1 MVKLATTLSVIPE
14 VYHFIIVIM
23 VSSAYSK
30 LHNNSSVIHFLNK
43 KKKDMTD
50 KTNHPAPL
58 ENATNT
64 TSNDT
69 SPNHDTLPSLTHIVV
84 IGAGYVGL
92 SNAVLLD
99 QKHLNTQVTLF
110 DIDQNKIELLQQN
123 KSPLQDTEICDYLTN
138 KPLNLTATEQSVID
152 NQGIYQNSDLVII
165 ATPTNYDVASGKFD
179 TSSVEASIAAVR
191 EQNASVPIIIKS
203 TIPIGFTDSMR
214 QQFDSQILFMP
225 EFLREGQALYDNLYP
240 SRIIVGATSKQQ
252 ALATALMNLYRQ
264 ASLTPEV
271 ATLMMPP
278 TEAEAVKLFA
288 NSYLATRIAFFNELD
303 SFAEKHQLNSQSI
316 ITGVGLDPRIGQH
329 YNNPSFGYGG
339 YCLPKDTQQLKANY
353 AGIPANL
360 IHAVVDA
367 NNTRKRFI
375 ARQII
380 DKNPNQV
387 GIYRLSMKKDADNFR
402 DSAVLDVINTL
413 KQHGMSITI
422 YEPALDT
429 DSFEGCQVINE
440 LDRFKQQN
448 DLIVANRW
456 HDELSDVK
464 DKVYSRDVFGYS

>member
-1 MVKLATTLSVIPE
+1 
-14 VYHFIIVIM
+14 
-23 VSSAYSK
+23 
-30 LHNNSSVIHFLNK
+30 
-43 KKKDMTD
+43 MTD
-50 KTNHPAPL
+50 QTNLSSTRPL
-58 ENATNT
+58 Q
-64 TSNDT
+64 SN
-69 SPNHDTLPSLTHIVV
+69 PSNNFSDPPILKNIAV

-92 SNAVLLD
+92 SNAILLA
-99 QKHLNTQVTLF
+99 QAHLNTQVTLF
-110 DIDQNKIELLQQN
+110 DIDPNKIELLKKDQ
-123 KSPLQDTEICDYLTN
+123 SPLQDTEIRDYLTN
-138 KPLNLTATEQSVID
+138 KPLNLSATLQAVID
-152 NQGIYQNSDLVII
+152 NQRIYQNSDLVII

-179 TSSVEASIAAVR
+179 TSSVEASITAVR
-191 EQNASVPIIIKS
+191 EQNATVPIVIKS

-214 QQFDSQILFMP
+214 QQFDNQILFMP

-240 SRIIVGATSKQQ
+240 SRIILGATCEQQ
-252 ALATALMNLYRQ
+252 ALAAALMSLYQQ
-264 ASLTPEV
+264 ASLAPNV

-303 SFAEKHQLNSQSI
+303 SFAEKYQLNSQSV

-380 DKNPNQV
+380 EKQPHQV
-387 GIYRLSMKKDADNFR
+387 GVYRLSMKKDADNFR
-402 DSAVLDVINTL
+402 DSAILDVINIL
-413 KQHGMSITI
+413 KQYGMNISI
-422 YEPALDT
+422 YEPALEA
-429 DSFEGCQVINE
+429 DSFEGCTVINNLE
-440 LDRFKQQN
+440 DFKQQN
-448 DLIVANRW
+448 DLIIANRW
-456 HDELSDVK
+456 HDELLDIK

>member
-1 MVKLATTLSVIPE
+1 MTEFT
-14 VYHFIIVIM
+14 
-23 VSSAYSK
+23 
-30 LHNNSSVIHFLNK
+30 NK
-43 KKKDMTD
+43 V
-50 KTNHPAPL
+50 A
-58 ENATNT
+58 
-64 TSNDT
+64 TSNLHPNT
-69 SPNHDTLPSLTHIVV
+69 SQPPSIKFANIVV

-92 SNAVLLD
+92 SNAILLAQD
-99 QKHLNTQVTLF
+99 RLDTQVLLF
-110 DIDQNKIELLQQN
+110 DINQTKIKQLQQN
-123 KSPLQDTEICDYLTN
+123 QSPLQDKEICDYLAN
-138 KPLNLTATEQSVID
+138 KPLNLRASYDTKID
-152 NQGIYQNSDLVII
+152 GQGIYQNSDLVII
-165 ATPTNYDVASGKFD
+165 ATPTNYDVASGHFD

-191 EQNASVPIIIKS
+191 EQNGNVPIVIKS

-214 QQFDSQILFMP
+214 QRFDSQIIFMP

-240 SRIIVGATSKQQ
+240 SRIIVGATEEQQ
-252 ALATALMNLYRQ
+252 ALAQALMSLYQ
-264 ASLTPEV
+264 DASESTEV
-271 ATLMMPP
+271 PTLMMPP

-303 SFAEKHQLNSQSI
+303 SFAEKNNLNSQSI
-316 ITGVGLDPRIGQH
+316 ITGVGLDPRIGDH

-380 DKNPNQV
+380 DKNPNQI

-402 DSAVLDVINTL
+402 DSAVLDVIHTL
-413 KQHGMSITI
+413 KQHGMSVTI
-422 YEPALDT
+422 YEPALEQA
-429 DSFEGCQVINE
+429 SFEDCEVIND
-440 LDRFKQQN
+440 LDKFKQKN

-456 HDELSDVK
+456 HAELEDVA

>member
-1 MVKLATTLSVIPE
+1 
-14 VYHFIIVIM
+14 
-23 VSSAYSK
+23 
-30 LHNNSSVIHFLNK
+30 
-43 KKKDMTD
+43 MTD
-50 KTNHPAPL
+50 QTHLSSTQPL
-58 ENATNT
+58 Q
-64 TSNDT
+64 SNP
-69 SPNHDTLPSLTHIVV
+69 SESVSNQPTLKNITV

-92 SNAVLLD
+92 SNAILLA
-99 QKHLNTQVTLF
+99 QAHLNTQVTLF
-110 DIDQNKIELLQQN
+110 DIDPNKIELLKQN
-123 KSPLQDTEICDYLTN
+123 QSPLQDTEIRDYLTN
-138 KPLNLTATEQSVID
+138 KPLNLSATLQAVID
-152 NQGIYQNSDLVII
+152 NQSIYQNSDLVII

-179 TSSVEASIAAVR
+179 TSSVEASITAVR
-191 EQNASVPIIIKS
+191 AQNATVPIVIKS

-214 QQFDSQILFMP
+214 QQFDNQILFMP

-240 SRIIVGATSKQQ
+240 SRIILGATCEQQ
-252 ALATALMNLYRQ
+252 ALAAALMSLYQQ
-264 ASLTPEV
+264 ASLAPNV

-303 SFAEKHQLNSQSI
+303 SFAEKYQLNSQSV

-380 DKNPNQV
+380 DKKPHQV
-387 GIYRLSMKKDADNFR
+387 GVYRLSMKKDADNFR
-402 DSAVLDVINTL
+402 DSAILDVINIL
-413 KQHGMSITI
+413 KQYGMNISI
-422 YEPALDT
+422 YEPALEA
-429 DSFEGCQVINE
+429 DSFEGCTVINNLE
-440 LDRFKQQN
+440 VFKQQN
-448 DLIVANRW
+448 DLIIANRW
-456 HDELSDVK
+456 HDELLDIK

>member
-1 MVKLATTLSVIPE
+1 
-14 VYHFIIVIM
+14 
-23 VSSAYSK
+23 
-30 LHNNSSVIHFLNK
+30 
-43 KKKDMTD
+43 MTD
-50 KTNHPAPL
+50 QTNLSSTHPL
-58 ENATNT
+58 Q
-64 TSNDT
+64 SNPSNNVSDR
-69 SPNHDTLPSLTHIVV
+69 PTLKNIAV

-92 SNAVLLD
+92 SNAILLS
-99 QKHLNTQVTLF
+99 QAHINTQVTLF
-110 DIDQNKIELLQQN
+110 DIDPNKIELLKQN
-123 KSPLQDTEICDYLTN
+123 QSPLQDTEILDYLAN
-138 KPLNLTATEQSVID
+138 KPLNLSATLQSVID

-179 TSSVEASIAAVR
+179 TSSVEASITAVR
-191 EQNASVPIIIKS
+191 AQNATVPIVIKS

-214 QQFDSQILFMP
+214 QQFDNQILFMP
-225 EFLREGQALYDNLYP
+225 EFLREGLALYDNLYP
-240 SRIIVGATSKQQ
+240 SRIILGATCEQQ
-252 ALATALMNLYRQ
+252 ALAAALMSLYQQ
-264 ASLTPEV
+264 ASLAPNV

-303 SFAEKHQLNSQSI
+303 SFAEKYQLNSQSV

-380 DKNPNQV
+380 EKQPHQV
-387 GIYRLSMKKDADNFR
+387 GVYRLSMKKDADNFR
-402 DSAVLDVINTL
+402 DSAILDVINIL
-413 KQHGMSITI
+413 KQHGMNISI
-422 YEPALDT
+422 YEPALEA
-429 DSFEGCQVINE
+429 DSFEGCTVINN
-440 LDRFKQQN
+440 LDAFKQQN
-448 DLIVANRW
+448 DLIIANRW
-456 HDELSDVK
+456 HDELLDIK

>member
-1 MVKLATTLSVIPE
+1 MSDFITNLTDPNAKLAHTPSIVSSSPTSLSN
-14 VYHFIIVIM
+14 IVI
-23 VSSAYSK
+23 
-30 LHNNSSVIHFLNK
+30 
-43 KKKDMTD
+43 
-50 KTNHPAPL
+50 
-58 ENATNT
+58 
-64 TSNDT
+64 
-69 SPNHDTLPSLTHIVV
+69 

-92 SNAVLLD
+92 SNAVLLA
-99 QKHLNTQVTLF
+99 QAYLNTQVILF
-110 DIDQNKIELLQQN
+110 DIDHNKIELLQQN
-123 KSPLQDTEICDYLTN
+123 KSPLQDSEICDYLAN
-138 KPLNLTATEQSVID
+138 KPLNLMAMLQPVID
-152 NQGIYQNSDLVII
+152 NKSIYQHSDLVII

-179 TSSVEASIAAVR
+179 TSSVEASITAIR
-191 EQNASVPIIIKS
+191 EHNSDVPIVIKS

-214 QQFDSQILFMP
+214 KRFDDQILFMP

-240 SRIIVGATSKQQ
+240 SRIIVGATPEQQPLAQALMQLYQQ
-252 ALATALMNLYRQ
+252 ASKSEQVPCLL
-264 ASLTPEV
+264 
-271 ATLMMPP
+271 MPP

-303 SFAEKHQLNSQSI
+303 SFAEKHHLNSPTI
-316 ITGVGLDPRIGQH
+316 ITGVGLDPRIGEH

-375 ARQII
+375 ARQIV

-402 DSAVLDVINTL
+402 DSAVLDVIHTL
-413 KQHGMSITI
+413 NQHGMNILI
-422 YEPALDT
+422 YEPALAEGE
-429 DSFEGCQVINE
+429 FQGCQVIND
-440 LDRFKQQN
+440 LTLFKQKC

-456 HDELSDVK
+456 HPELDDVAK
-464 DKVYSRDVFGYS
+464 KVYSRDVFGYS

>member
-1 MVKLATTLSVIPE
+1 MTEFTNKVAASN
-14 VYHFIIVIM
+14 
-23 VSSAYSK
+23 
-30 LHNNSSVIHFLNK
+30 LH
-43 KKKDMTD
+43 
-50 KTNHPAPL
+50 P
-58 ENATNT
+58 NT
-64 TSNDT
+64 SQ
-69 SPNHDTLPSLTHIVV
+69 PPSIKFANIVV

-92 SNAVLLD
+92 SNAILLAQD
-99 QKHLNTQVTLF
+99 RLDTQVLLF
-110 DIDQNKIELLQQN
+110 DINQTKIKQLQQN
-123 KSPLQDTEICDYLTN
+123 QSPLQDKEICDYLAN
-138 KPLNLTATEQSVID
+138 KPLNLRASYDTEID
-152 NQGIYQNSDLVII
+152 GQGIYQNSDLVII
-165 ATPTNYDVASGKFD
+165 ATPTNYDVASGHFD

-191 EQNASVPIIIKS
+191 EQNGNVPIVIKS

-214 QQFDSQILFMP
+214 QRFDSQIIFMP

-240 SRIIVGATSKQQ
+240 SRIIVGATEEQQ
-252 ALATALMNLYRQ
+252 ALAQALMSLYQQ
-264 ASLTPEV
+264 ASESAEV
-271 ATLMMPP
+271 PTLMMPP

-303 SFAEKHQLNSQSI
+303 SFAEKNNLNSQSI
-316 ITGVGLDPRIGQH
+316 ITGVGLDPRIGDH

-402 DSAVLDVINTL
+402 DSAVLDVIHTL
-413 KQHGMSITI
+413 KQHGMSVTI
-422 YEPALDT
+422 YEPALEQA
-429 DSFEGCQVINE
+429 SFEDCEVIN
-440 LDRFKQQN
+440 DIDQFKQKN

-456 HDELSDVK
+456 HAELEDVA

>member
-1 MVKLATTLSVIPE
+1 
-14 VYHFIIVIM
+14 
-23 VSSAYSK
+23 
-30 LHNNSSVIHFLNK
+30 
-43 KKKDMTD
+43 MTD
-50 KTNHPAPL
+50 QTHLSSTRPL
-58 ENATNT
+58 Q
-64 TSNDT
+64 SN
-69 SPNHDTLPSLTHIVV
+69 PSNNFSDPPILKNIAV

-92 SNAVLLD
+92 SNAILLA
-99 QKHLNTQVTLF
+99 QAHLNTQVTLF
-110 DIDQNKIELLQQN
+110 DIDPNKIELLKKDQ
-123 KSPLQDTEICDYLTN
+123 SPLQDTEIRDYLTN
-138 KPLNLTATEQSVID
+138 KPLNLSPTLYSIID

-179 TSSVEASIAAVR
+179 TSSVEASITAVR
-191 EQNASVPIIIKS
+191 EQNATVPIVIKS
-203 TIPIGFTDSMR
+203 TVPIGFTDSMH
-214 QQFDSQILFMP
+214 QEFDNQILFMP

-240 SRIIVGATSKQQ
+240 SRIIVGATCEQQ
-252 ALATALMNLYRQ
+252 ALASTLMSLYQQ
-264 ASLTPEV
+264 ASLTPNA

-303 SFAEKHQLNSQSI
+303 SFAEKHQLNSHSV

-367 NNTRKRFI
+367 NNTRKRFV

-380 DKNPNQV
+380 DKKPHQV
-387 GIYRLSMKKDADNFR
+387 GVYRLSMKKDADNFR
-402 DSAVLDVINTL
+402 DSAILDVINIL
-413 KQHGMSITI
+413 KQHGMNISI
-422 YEPALDT
+422 YEPTLEAEN
-429 DSFEGCQVINE
+429 FEGCTVINN
-440 LDRFKQQN
+440 LDAFKQQN
-448 DLIVANRW
+448 DLIIANRW
-456 HDELSDVK
+456 HDELLDIK

>member
-1 MVKLATTLSVIPE
+1 
-14 VYHFIIVIM
+14 
-23 VSSAYSK
+23 
-30 LHNNSSVIHFLNK
+30 
-43 KKKDMTD
+43 MTD
-50 KTNHPAPL
+50 QTNLSSTRPL
-58 ENATNT
+58 Q
-64 TSNDT
+64 SN
-69 SPNHDTLPSLTHIVV
+69 PSNNFSDPPILKNIAV

-92 SNAVLLD
+92 SNAILLA
-99 QKHLNTQVTLF
+99 QAHLNTQVTLF
-110 DIDQNKIELLQQN
+110 DIDPNKIELLKKDQ
-123 KSPLQDTEICDYLTN
+123 SPLQDTEIRDYLTN
-138 KPLNLTATEQSVID
+138 KPLNLSATLQAVID
-152 NQGIYQNSDLVII
+152 NQRIYQNSDLVII

-179 TSSVEASIAAVR
+179 TSSVEASITAVR
-191 EQNASVPIIIKS
+191 EQNATVPIVIKS

-214 QQFDSQILFMP
+214 QQFDNQILFMP

-240 SRIIVGATSKQQ
+240 SRIILGATCEQQ
-252 ALATALMNLYRQ
+252 ALAAALMSLYQQ
-264 ASLTPEV
+264 ASLAPNV

-303 SFAEKHQLNSQSI
+303 SFAEKYQLNSQSV

-380 DKNPNQV
+380 EKQPHQV
-387 GIYRLSMKKDADNFR
+387 GVYRLSMKKDADNFR
-402 DSAVLDVINTL
+402 DSAILDVINIL
-413 KQHGMSITI
+413 KQYGMNISI
-422 YEPALDT
+422 YEPALEA
-429 DSFEGCQVINE
+429 DSFEGCIVINNLE
-440 LDRFKQQN
+440 VFKQQN
-448 DLIVANRW
+448 DLIIANRW
-456 HDELSDVK
+456 HDELLDIK

>member
-1 MVKLATTLSVIPE
+1 
-14 VYHFIIVIM
+14 
-23 VSSAYSK
+23 
-30 LHNNSSVIHFLNK
+30 
-43 KKKDMTD
+43 MTD
-50 KTNHPAPL
+50 QTNLSSTRPL
-58 ENATNT
+58 Q
-64 TSNDT
+64 SN
-69 SPNHDTLPSLTHIVV
+69 PSNNFSDPPILKNIAV

-92 SNAVLLD
+92 SNAILLA
-99 QKHLNTQVTLF
+99 QAHLNTQVTLF
-110 DIDQNKIELLQQN
+110 DIDPNKIELLKKDQ
-123 KSPLQDTEICDYLTN
+123 SPLQDTEIRDYLTN
-138 KPLNLTATEQSVID
+138 KPLNLSATLQSVID
-152 NQGIYQNSDLVII
+152 NQGIYQHCDLVII

-179 TSSVEASIAAVR
+179 TSSVEASITAVR
-191 EQNASVPIIIKS
+191 AQNATVPIVIKS

-214 QQFDSQILFMP
+214 QQFDNQILFMP

-240 SRIIVGATSKQQ
+240 SRIILGATCEQQ
-252 ALATALMNLYRQ
+252 ALAAALMSLYQQ
-264 ASLTPEV
+264 ASLAPNV

-303 SFAEKHQLNSQSI
+303 SFAEKYQLNSQSV

-380 DKNPNQV
+380 EKQPHQV
-387 GIYRLSMKKDADNFR
+387 GVYRLSMKKDADNFR
-402 DSAVLDVINTL
+402 DSAILDVINIL
-413 KQHGMSITI
+413 KQYGMNISI
-422 YEPALDT
+422 YEPALEA
-429 DSFEGCQVINE
+429 DSFEGCTVINNLE
-440 LDRFKQQN
+440 DFKQQN
-448 DLIVANRW
+448 DLIIANRW
-456 HDELSDVK
+456 HDELLDIK

>member
-1 MVKLATTLSVIPE
+1 
-14 VYHFIIVIM
+14 
-23 VSSAYSK
+23 
-30 LHNNSSVIHFLNK
+30 
-43 KKKDMTD
+43 MTD
-50 KTNHPAPL
+50 QTNLSSTRPL
-58 ENATNT
+58 Q
-64 TSNDT
+64 SN
-69 SPNHDTLPSLTHIVV
+69 PSNNFSDPPILKNIAV

-92 SNAVLLD
+92 SNAILLA
-99 QKHLNTQVTLF
+99 QAHLNTQVTLF
-110 DIDQNKIELLQQN
+110 DIDPNKIELLKKDQ
-123 KSPLQDTEICDYLTN
+123 SPLQDTEIRDYLTN
-138 KPLNLTATEQSVID
+138 KPLNLSATLQAVID
-152 NQGIYQNSDLVII
+152 NQRIYQNSDLVII

-179 TSSVEASIAAVR
+179 TSSVEASITAVR
-191 EQNASVPIIIKS
+191 KQNATVPIVIKS

-214 QQFDSQILFMP
+214 QQFDNQILFMP

-240 SRIIVGATSKQQ
+240 SRIIVGATCEQQ
-252 ALATALMNLYRQ
+252 ALAAALMSLYQQ
-264 ASLTPEV
+264 ASLAPNV

-303 SFAEKHQLNSQSI
+303 SFTEKHQLNSQSI
-316 ITGVGLDPRIGQH
+316 ITGVGLDSRIGQH

-380 DKNPNQV
+380 DKKPHQV
-387 GIYRLSMKKDADNFR
+387 GVYRLSMKKDADNFR
-402 DSAVLDVINTL
+402 DSAILDVINIL
-413 KQHGMSITI
+413 KQHGMNISI
-422 YEPALDT
+422 YEPALEA
-429 DSFEGCQVINE
+429 DSFEGCTVINN
-440 LDRFKQQN
+440 LDAFKQQN
-448 DLIVANRW
+448 DLIIANRW
-456 HDELSDVK
+456 HDELLDIK

>member
-1 MVKLATTLSVIPE
+1 
-14 VYHFIIVIM
+14 
-23 VSSAYSK
+23 
-30 LHNNSSVIHFLNK
+30 
-43 KKKDMTD
+43 MTD
-50 KTNHPAPL
+50 QTNLSSTRPL
-58 ENATNT
+58 Q
-64 TSNDT
+64 SN
-69 SPNHDTLPSLTHIVV
+69 PSNNFSDPPILKNIAV

-92 SNAVLLD
+92 SNAILLA
-99 QKHLNTQVTLF
+99 QAHLNTQVTLF
-110 DIDQNKIELLQQN
+110 DIDPNKIELLKKNQ
-123 KSPLQDTEICDYLTN
+123 SPLQDTEIRDYLTN
-138 KPLNLTATEQSVID
+138 KPLNLSPTLYSIID

-179 TSSVEASIAAVR
+179 TSSVEASITAVR
-191 EQNASVPIIIKS
+191 KQNATVPIVIKS

-214 QQFDSQILFMP
+214 QQFDNQILFMP

-240 SRIIVGATSKQQ
+240 SRIIVGATCEQQ
-252 ALATALMNLYRQ
+252 ALAAALMSLYQQ
-264 ASLTPEV
+264 ASLAPNV

-303 SFAEKHQLNSQSI
+303 SFAEKYQLNSQSV

-380 DKNPNQV
+380 EKQPHQV
-387 GIYRLSMKKDADNFR
+387 GVYRLSMKKDADNFR
-402 DSAVLDVINTL
+402 DSAILDVINIL
-413 KQHGMSITI
+413 KQYGMNISI
-422 YEPALDT
+422 YEPALEAG
-429 DSFEGCQVINE
+429 SFEGCTVINE
-440 LDRFKQQN
+440 LEVFKQQN
-448 DLIVANRW
+448 DLIIANRW
-456 HDELSDVK
+456 HDELLDIK

>member
-1 MVKLATTLSVIPE
+1 
-14 VYHFIIVIM
+14 
-23 VSSAYSK
+23 
-30 LHNNSSVIHFLNK
+30 
-43 KKKDMTD
+43 MTD
-50 KTNHPAPL
+50 QTNLSSTQPLQSNPLNNPSDHP
-58 ENATNT
+58 
-64 TSNDT
+64 
-69 SPNHDTLPSLTHIVV
+69 TLKNIAV

-92 SNAVLLD
+92 SNAILLA
-99 QKHLNTQVTLF
+99 QAHLNTQVTLF
-110 DIDQNKIELLQQN
+110 DIDPNKIELLKQN
-123 KSPLQDTEICDYLTN
+123 QSPLQDTEIRDYLTN
-138 KPLNLTATEQSVID
+138 KPLNLSATLQSVID

-179 TSSVEASIAAVR
+179 TSSVETSITAVR
-191 EQNASVPIIIKS
+191 EQNATVPIVIKS
-203 TIPIGFTDSMR
+203 TIPIGFTNSMR
-214 QQFDSQILFMP
+214 QQFDNQILFMP

-240 SRIIVGATSKQQ
+240 SRIIVGATCEQQ
-252 ALATALMNLYRQ
+252 ALAAALMSLYQQ
-264 ASLTPEV
+264 ASLAPNV

-316 ITGVGLDPRIGQH
+316 ITGVGLDSRIGQH

-380 DKNPNQV
+380 DKKPHKV
-387 GIYRLSMKKDADNFR
+387 GVYRLSMKKDADNFR
-402 DSAVLDVINTL
+402 DSAILDVINIL
-413 KQHGMSITI
+413 KQHGMNISI
-422 YEPALDT
+422 YEPALEADHLEA
-429 DSFEGCQVINE
+429 DSFEGCTVINNLE
-440 LDRFKQQN
+440 AFKQQN
-448 DLIVANRW
+448 DLIIANRW
-456 HDELSDVK
+456 HDELLDIK